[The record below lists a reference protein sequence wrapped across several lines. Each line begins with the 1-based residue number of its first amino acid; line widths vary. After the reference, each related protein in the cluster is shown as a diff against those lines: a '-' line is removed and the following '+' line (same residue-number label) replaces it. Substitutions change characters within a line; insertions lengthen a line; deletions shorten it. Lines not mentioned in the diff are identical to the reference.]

1 MVWIKPAFWSTDY
14 TITEQLEVS
23 NVLFQEPPSPTFII
37 VLKSSNGKPLGEST
51 DVFIAADGLK
61 MIIDTKEADISFPMG
76 FVLAVYRVF
85 NLAYPCQ
92 LKKFFFGGL
101 YSEDGQARLTPPGP

>member
-1 MVWIKPAFWSTDY
+1 
-14 TITEQLEVS
+14 
-23 NVLFQEPPSPTFII
+23 
-37 VLKSSNGKPLGEST
+37 
-51 DVFIAADGLK
+51 